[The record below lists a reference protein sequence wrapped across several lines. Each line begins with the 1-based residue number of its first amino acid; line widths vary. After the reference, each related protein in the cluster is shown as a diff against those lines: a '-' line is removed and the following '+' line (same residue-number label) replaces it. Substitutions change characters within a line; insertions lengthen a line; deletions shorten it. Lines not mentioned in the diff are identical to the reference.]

1 MDCLRLLLLSCFM
14 LTIGSL
20 LPELLQQP
28 SPFQAFSE
36 GASKISILNP
46 STEEEPA
53 SYPLLVENLNDD

>member
-1 MDCLRLLLLSCFM
+1 M

-36 GASKISILNP
+36 GASNISILNP

-53 SYPLLVENLNDD
+53 SYPLLVENLNDDF